1 MSYTLQPWSA
11 DGGATRDYA
20 MSRQLRLDGAADF
33 GGQNGAEG
41 AGSCDEWGPD
51 SFNGARWQR
60 LTMVLQWYSGVLRF
74 FVFDGLHALAE
85 LPAAR
90 AALLGGFEITDASRM
105 PTPGDERVHLN
116 LWQVRGAAAAA
127 PAPPHTDPPSFPLPK
142 CNWGG
147 VPDYGRRTHV
157 VVNGF
162 DFSPEFVDLAA
173 AGITVPARRLGAP
186 EAALPPPPATAP
198 PVSSPPVALSKFV
211 YGLAAFVAMTAAA
224 AAALAAARAARVSR
238 PLK

>member
-11 DGGATRDYA
+11 DGGATRDYS

-116 LWQVRGAAAAA
+116 LWQVRRGRGSRCQRL
-127 PAPPHTDPPSFPLPK
+127 PHTHPPSFPHP
-142 CNWGG
+142 
-147 VPDYGRRTHV
+147 
-157 VVNGF
+157 
-162 DFSPEFVDLAA
+162 
-173 AGITVPARRLGAP
+173 
-186 EAALPPPPATAP
+186 
-198 PVSSPPVALSKFV
+198 
-211 YGLAAFVAMTAAA
+211 
-224 AAALAAARAARVSR
+224 
-238 PLK
+238 